1 MQHRKSNMRIP
12 VTPRSVRGFT
22 LIELL
27 VVIAIIAVLISIL
40 LPALY
45 MARCEAESVKC
56 LANLRSVMQSTMLY
70 VESQSGST
78 QLVWYRYPNYPGY
91 TVSLYTPW
99 VFGGFQALKNDTTYQ
114 PDAFVYPTQIRPL
127 NKYVDEG
134 AQGKA
139 VIPLYIDPGDR
150 SNSTAVIGQQPDHAD
165 EEQYSSWEANGTSY
179 TFNTRWA
186 QGYSWVDTGN
196 GDFSIGMF
204 QPGEGCYNDRIA
216 PHLVGGGAGEF
227 ITWVEQGFYSATYRA
242 GPTIAGIGTHP
253 NQTNG
258 WHRKWSTWNVSF
270 FDGHGKSGFFDTRQI
285 YGLGGTIW
293 QPRLKPVQGP

>member
-1 MQHRKSNMRIP
+1 MR
-12 VTPRSVRGFT
+12 VSGTARSVRGFT

-56 LANLRSVMQSTMLY
+56 LANLRSVMQATNLY
-70 VESQSGST
+70 IESQSGST
-78 QLVWYRYPNYPGY
+78 QLVWYKNPPYPGY
-91 TVSLYTPW
+91 TVNVLTPW
-99 VFGGFQALKNDTTYQ
+99 VFGGFKAVH
-114 PDAFVYPTQIRPL
+114 PDNTNGTMDSSVYLDEIRPL
-127 NKYVDEG
+127 NRYVDSG
-134 AQGKA
+134 AQGNA

-150 SNSTAVIGQQPDHAD
+150 SNSTAIIGQQPDHAD
-165 EEQYSSWEANGTSY
+165 EEQYSSWESNGSSY

-186 QGYSWVDTGN
+186 QGYSWVDSGN
-196 GDFSIGMF
+196 GDFPTTVF
-204 QPGEGCYNDRIA
+204 TPGEGCYNDRIA

-227 ITWVEQGFYSATYRA
+227 VTWVEQGFYSATYRA

-285 YGLGGTIW
+285 YGFGGGTIW